1 VVVKEHTARDV
12 RVSVIIPCYNGES
25 FIGSAIESVLSQT
38 YPYLEVIVVDDGSR
52 DRSEAVVGGF
62 LSDPRV
68 VLVKHEENR
77 GIPAARNTGIRSSSG
92 RYLAFLDQDDSWV
105 PTKIEVQVSMLD
117 EGPASLGMVF
127 SDVVMLDD
135 SGVSLGLAQGREIP
149 RGIGDMSRHRRLR
162 ALYLRNFI
170 PLISALIRRTCLD
183 DVGWFD
189 ESIRG
194 GMDDYE
200 LCLRIVADWDI
211 GFIDEP
217 LAAHRVHEGSY
228 SKDTERLVADAP
240 RVMDRLVR
248 QYPFLEDLRP
258 RRQARYHVALAR
270 HHRDAGNVPAARQEL
285 RRAIAEAPLWLMP
298 YASYVL
304 TFTGGIGHRLLALR
318 RRFRRLGVGTTSPG
332 ARSDHPR
339 TTEDDSSK

>member
-1 VVVKEHTARDV
+1 MQEHTARDAC
-12 RVSVIIPCYNGES
+12 VSVIIPCYNGES
-25 FIGSAIESVLSQT
+25 FIGSAIESVLTQT
-38 YPYLEVIVVDDGSR
+38 HRDFEVVVVDDGSR

-77 GIPAARNTGIRSSSG
+77 GIPAARNSGIRSSNG
-92 RYLAFLDQDDSWV
+92 RYLAFLDQDDLWTS
-105 PTKIEVQVSMLD
+105 TKLEVQVSMLD
-117 EGPASLGMVF
+117 EGPSNLGMVF
-127 SDVVMLDD
+127 SDVVMVDD

-149 RGIGDMSRHRRLR
+149 RGIGHMSRRRRLR

-170 PLISALIRRTCLD
+170 PLISVLIRRTCLD

-200 LCLRIVADWDI
+200 LCLRIAADWDI
-211 GFIDEP
+211 GLVDEP
-217 LAAHRVHEGSY
+217 LAVHRVHEGSY

-270 HHRDAGNVPAARQEL
+270 HHRDAGNVAAAREEL
-285 RRAIAEAPLWLMP
+285 RRATVDDPLWLMP
-298 YASYVL
+298 YASYAL
-304 TFTGGIGHRLLALR
+304 TFTGRIGHRLLTLR
-318 RRFRRLGVGTTSPG
+318 RRFRRLGVGAAPPG

-339 TTEDDSSK
+339 TTEDDSSR